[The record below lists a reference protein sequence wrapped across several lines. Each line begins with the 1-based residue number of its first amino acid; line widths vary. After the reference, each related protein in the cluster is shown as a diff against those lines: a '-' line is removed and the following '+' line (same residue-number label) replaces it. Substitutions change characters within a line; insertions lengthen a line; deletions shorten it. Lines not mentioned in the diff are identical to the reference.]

1 MHKIGDKVVYGSNGV
16 MTVTDIR
23 DETILDVSRKYYV
36 LQPYNVKSASLTYV
50 PTDNEELV
58 AQMRPL
64 LSRDEILSIIHSID
78 DFPET
83 EWVQNNR
90 MRSEKFKSI
99 MESGDRTKIIA
110 MIGAI
115 YRSGLKRLEEG
126 KKNYLSDENL
136 MHKAEKLLYSEFAL
150 VLGISEEEV
159 PDFIAKEK
167 SKS

>member
-36 LQPYNVKSASLTYV
+36 LQSYNVKSASLTYV